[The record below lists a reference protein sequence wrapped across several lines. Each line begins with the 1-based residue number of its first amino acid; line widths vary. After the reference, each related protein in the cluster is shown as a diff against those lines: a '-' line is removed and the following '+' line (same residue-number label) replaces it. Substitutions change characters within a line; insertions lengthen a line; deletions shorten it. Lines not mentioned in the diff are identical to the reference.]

1 MRSVVVVLPASM
13 CAMIPMFRV
22 LSRENLRG
30 ISESAGVG
38 GSGGGCGQRK
48 RAPRARAQIRGCSR
62 TWRYVLEV
70 SMLAQRAVRGIARMS
85 GVQHGAEGDDSKG
98 FGTVRPALPSV
109 LTLRALLA
117 LAGLT
122 GAVMVLVASFTSV
135 IDITVGTTSRVL
147 DADTAQSGWDRHGPA
162 LVLLALLALFLLA
175 ASLRGARIAMAGLAV
190 VGIAVLAIA
199 WASDRPHVHDS
210 GSVGDVYAEATAAP
224 GPGYYLE
231 TLGGVLLLLSGGAL
245 LVLGSGAPV
254 AEAAPPAARPASP
267 ARRE

>member
-1 MRSVVVVLPASM
+1 
-13 CAMIPMFRV
+13 
-22 LSRENLRG
+22 
-30 ISESAGVG
+30 
-38 GSGGGCGQRK
+38 
-48 RAPRARAQIRGCSR
+48 
-62 TWRYVLEV
+62 
-70 SMLAQRAVRGIARMS
+70 MS

-175 ASLRGARIAMAGLAV
+175 AALRGARAAMAGLAV
-190 VGIAVLAIA
+190 AGAVVLAIA
-199 WASDRPHVHDS
+199 WAADRPHVHDS
-210 GSVGDVYAEATAAP
+210 GSVGDVYAEATADP
-224 GPGYYLE
+224 GVGYYLE
-231 TLGGVLLLLSGGAL
+231 TLGGALLLLSGGGL
-245 LVLGSGAPV
+245 LVLGSGTPGAGGSAPR
-254 AEAAPPAARPASP
+254 ARP
-267 ARRE
+267 